1 MPLTTE
7 LIGYGHWLS
16 LFTRFAVNATGRLN
30 KEEIGGMLRANEMDD
45 TPESVAALMARF
57 DTDASGDLDKIE
69 FR

>member
-1 MPLTTE
+1 M
-7 LIGYGHWLS
+7 
-16 LFTRFAVNATGRLN
+16 N